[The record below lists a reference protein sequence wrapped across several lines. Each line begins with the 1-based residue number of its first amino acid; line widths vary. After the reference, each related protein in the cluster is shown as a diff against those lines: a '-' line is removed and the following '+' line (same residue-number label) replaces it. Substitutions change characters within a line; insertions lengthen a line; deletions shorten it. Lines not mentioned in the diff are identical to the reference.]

1 MKGARIEAYE
11 DAVTTKAWHDEW
23 EVEPDDFGTPE
34 PLLVLNRCANIDLR
48 NHARQTESTYLCHW
62 DQGHEPRG
70 VLAQRLAEANRSAEK
85 EQAGVCIGNEQ
96 DLQRMRV
103 KRAVRNAEVIDLTG
117 DDTVGESKLRN
128 CVGIE
133 NVENY
138 PPGTIAQP
146 WEI

>member
-1 MKGARIEAYE
+1 
-11 DAVTTKAWHDEW
+11 
-23 EVEPDDFGTPE
+23 
-34 PLLVLNRCANIDLR
+34 
-48 NHARQTESTYLCHW
+48 
-62 DQGHEPRG
+62 
-70 VLAQRLAEANRSAEK
+70 
-85 EQAGVCIGNEQ
+85 
-96 DLQRMRV
+96 MRV

-138 PPGTIAQP
+138 PPGIMAQP